1 MKQQLQTLLSNTIQ
15 EIDSSWIES
24 MMMGG
29 FLVLLNLMLMLLVG
43 LYWTNPAMH
52 EYISGRP
59 LL

>member
-1 MKQQLQTLLSNTIQ
+1 MKENFQTLLSNGFE

-29 FLVLLNLMLMLLVG
+29 ALIILNLLLMVLVG
-43 LYWTNPAMH
+43 LYWTNSAMH
-52 EYISGRP
+52 QYISGRP